1 VVDVGLLVLRRGR
14 VVRGHL
20 SHLDGFSYAKVWY
33 VLMRAGP
40 WREPTRNKSRGKIG
54 RFQGQP
60 DQPQGGVPIA
70 VMLDLL
76 VVADAG
82 AGAANQSPGVSV
94 SAVTRRTARS
104 YHVGEDYAT
113 TSPSGP
119 DDVVPTPG
127 QVP

>member
-1 VVDVGLLVLRRGR
+1 
-14 VVRGHL
+14 VVR
-20 SHLDGFSYAKVWY
+20 SNASWFPS
-33 VLMRAGP
+33 
-40 WREPTRNKSRGKIG
+40 REFARSKSRGKIG

-60 DQPQGGVPIA
+60 EQPQGGVHIA

-104 YHVGEDYAT
+104 YHVGGDYAT

-119 DDVVPTPG
+119 DDVDASPG
-127 QVP
+127 QVT